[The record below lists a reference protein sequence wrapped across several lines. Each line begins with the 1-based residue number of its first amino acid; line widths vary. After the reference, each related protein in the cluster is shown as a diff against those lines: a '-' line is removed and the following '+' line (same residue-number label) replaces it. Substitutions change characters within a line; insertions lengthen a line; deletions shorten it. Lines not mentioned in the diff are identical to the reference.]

1 MPSGLSTG
9 GGIVAAL
16 IGVLLISGCATF
28 RSLPAETRAQEI
40 TWQSVHAIDAAQTLS
55 VARDPDCYYE
65 AVVDPLIGRHPPQG
79 LVLAWA
85 AGASLLHFAITNYL
99 TGHASPTMVRIWQG
113 ITIGSSAYWVSH
125 NYSNGLRVFSH
136 NEHVTGICADRG

>member
-1 MPSGLSTG
+1 M
-9 GGIVAAL
+9 
-16 IGVLLISGCATF
+16 
-28 RSLPAETRAQEI
+28 
-40 TWQSVHAIDAAQTLS
+40 TWQSLHAIDAAQTLS
-55 VARDPDCYYE
+55 IARDPDCYYE

-85 AGASLLHFAITNYL
+85 AGAALLHFAITNYL
-99 TGHASPTMVRIWQG
+99 TEHASPTMVRIWQG

-136 NEHVTGICADRG
+136 NEHGTGVRADRE